1 MIYSLPLALDGLA
14 ALLFMG
20 VRAVHH
26 SADED
31 ETMAKQ
37 HRLLTIAEAKAAD
50 LTHLNV
56 ACSDCGSITMIPW
69 QLMPNVG
76 THRVIDAL
84 KSKLRCRKCGG
95 RADPESVY
103 PTNVHEG
110 QPKR

>member
-1 MIYSLPLALDGLA
+1 M
-14 ALLFMG
+14 FMG

-31 ETMAKQ
+31 ETMAKE
-37 HRLLTIAEAKAAD
+37 HRLLTIAEAQAAK
-50 LTHLNV
+50 LTNLRA
-56 ACSDCGSITMIPW
+56 ACSDCGHIVATPW
-69 QLMPNVG
+69 ELMPNVG
-76 THRVIDAL
+76 THRIIDTL
-84 KSKLRCRKCGG
+84 KTKLRCRRCGG